1 MSRDLGEV
9 LARVDMLAAVMS
21 DLIDA
26 WDPLMTHSASM
37 AEVRLGGQLLSLEA
51 QVRTVRSRIWQHYR
65 EEEG

>member
-51 QVRTVRSRIWQHYR
+51 QVRTVRSRIWQHSR